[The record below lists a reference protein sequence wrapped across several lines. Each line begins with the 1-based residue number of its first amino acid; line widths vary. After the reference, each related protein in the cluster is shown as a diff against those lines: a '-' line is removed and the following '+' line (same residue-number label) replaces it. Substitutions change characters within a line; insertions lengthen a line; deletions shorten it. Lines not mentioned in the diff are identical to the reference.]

1 MNEAQRARLIGRF
14 IQVGEAVYR
23 TVGPQCE
30 VVMHDLADMEQSI
43 VWIKGTV
50 TERKVGGCMTAQGL
64 SLVRAG
70 RTEDSYNYTTRT
82 RSGKM
87 VRSSLVFVSDEEG
100 RPMVCMEINF
110 DASPF
115 VAFRRAL
122 ETLADPD
129 EAYTFHDAFIDD
141 APQMLETSFQRAVE
155 FIGKPITQM
164 DKLDRLRVVQLL
176 DDAGVFELRKAI
188 PAIAGYLGV
197 TRFTIHNYLNELRGK
212 TPVVVEDGAE
222 EDELTEPNPHD
233 SQAGPQDTTLRPA
246 P

>member
-30 VVMHDLADMEQSI
+30 VVVHDLADMEQSI

-50 TERKVGGCMTAQGL
+50 TERKVGGCMTARGL

-87 VRSSLVFVSDEEG
+87 VRSSLVFVSNEQNT
-100 RPMVCMEINF
+100 PVVCMEINF

-115 VAFRRAL
+115 VAFRRTL

-155 FIGKPITQM
+155 FVGKPIAQM

-212 TPVVVEDGAE
+212 TGAAFEDGSEE
-222 EDELTEPNPHD
+222 EDGP
-233 SQAGPQDTTLRPA
+233 AGLSADDDA
-246 P
+246 GEGG